1 MKRIA
6 PPGPRSVGGGPVE
19 KEPSRAMPNVMHDL
33 GELVHAS
40 WMGPAGR
47 LIWASILTVIG
58 LIIGFYLLSKP
69 KSDRPVT
76 WAQAMLGAIGM
87 FALFMLCYGIVPSE
101 WITFSDKYLQ
111 WNTTKFVFQSH
122 QKIWFLPVK
131 YPFDMNAQAIRDIIV
146 VLIYAVFFGLTL
158 KLISD
163 WQKRGTEPAKSAPP
177 AESRL
182 SRFGR
187 PLRRSRRAPAPVTS
201 TTGAPSGNGDS

>member
-111 WNTTKFVFQSH
+111 WSTDKFVWRSTQSMLG
-122 QKIWFLPVK
+122 LPWNW
-131 YPFDMNAQAIRDIIV
+131 PFSFNKQNIRDIV
-146 VLIYAVFFGLTL
+146 AAGIYGVFFLLNIILFL
-158 KLISD
+158 K
-163 WQKRGTEPAKSAPP
+163 WQKRPTAAEVAARSEEGTETGT
-177 AESRL
+177 

-187 PLRRSRRAPAPVTS
+187 PLRRFRRPA
-201 TTGAPSGNGDS
+201 TTEA